1 MALSVGTQA
10 ANTAMRLTMELLCS
24 AAAVLAHLF
33 LHRSLLGASV
43 HQARD
48 T

>member
-10 ANTAMRLTMELLCS
+10 ANMAMRLTVELLCS
-24 AAAVLAHLF
+24 AAAVLAHPF
-33 LHRSLLGASV
+33 IHRSLLGVFV
-43 HQARD
+43 HQAQD